1 MDEADRWSQT
11 PKDKTNFYSFIT
23 CIHHTWIVRDGICC
37 AINLLKMLGCIDEL
51 NSALKDQ
58 DVWGQSVELVQA
70 TCLRQ
75 LIDSCC

>member
-1 MDEADRWSQT
+1 MRLIADRRHQKIRPTSIPSSLVFTT
-11 PKDKTNFYSFIT
+11 PGL
-23 CIHHTWIVRDGICC
+23 CEMVCC

-75 LIDSCC
+75 LIDYCC